1 MSLDLYEREVDDVV
15 SQRSLTTKPE
25 IGVWDGFARGTG
37 LSAMQTFAKAGRAAS
52 LALAPA
58 AVAADLFTDGTEIQ
72 DRFFRAHDEVFGSAV
87 DHWTPRPDEVGVAG
101 QITGQLLATL
111 PMIIASPAA
120 TVAATG
126 LGTAEDLTRKGVDT
140 DKAIAT
146 GMVQAGGLGLGI
158 YVPILGKT
166 LAQRVLIG
174 GAGFNLFQGVSTR
187 AASELILE
195 GTPAAQ
201 DFAAFDRTSLT
212 LDLLLGSAFGAI
224 AHLSPAQRAQGAK
237 FYERIDAWSKSL
249 KPSDVDA
256 LLVMRA
262 AQHVN
267 ADSLPGKPVDPESM
281 GNHAARTRRAIEQL
295 ARDERV
301 DVSDLPEGRFEVDE
315 PRMSEMAA
323 RAEELVR
330 AAEEVRKTEGIP
342 PIRLFHGTGFAFDDF
357 RFDGQGLG
365 PHFGTLEQANAVAE
379 DHRILGNAPNIRPV
393 DLLVKNPLR
402 LDDKGLDIPGLLAE
416 QLEAKGLIPS
426 GRAVK
431 IGASIF
437 DGKMTDAQAFEE
449 LRVAINKAGYDAVV
463 YANRYEGSGD
473 SYIPLWSDQIR
484 SAFSETEGPPARVSA
499 EPPPP
504 RSEGERPGGPEA
516 KGEPPA
522 PEVLEARR
530 FADERGDLEV
540 TVGRDNDGNPVK
552 MKLKQMLD
560 DSDAAVKLAND
571 DAKLFEIA
579 AACMLGG
586 S

>member
-1 MSLDLYEREVDDVV
+1 MSLDLYEREVEDVL
-15 SQRSLTTKPE
+15 SQRTLTTKPE
-25 IGVWDGFARGTG
+25 VGVWDGFARGAG
-37 LSAMQTFAKAGRAAS
+37 LSAMQTFAKAGRAGS
-52 LALAPA
+52 LALAAPA
-58 AVAADLFTDGTEIQ
+58 VVADLFADGTEMQ

-87 DHWTPRPDEVGVAG
+87 DHWTPRADEVGVAG

-126 LGTAEDLTRKGVDT
+126 LGTAEDLTRKGVDPE
-140 DKAIAT
+140 KAIAT

-166 LAQRVLIG
+166 LAQRVLLG
-174 GAGFNLFQGVSTR
+174 GAGFNVFQGVTTR
-187 AASELILE
+187 AASEMILE
-195 GTPAAQ
+195 GTPASQ
-201 DFAAFDRTSLT
+201 DFAAFDPTSLT
-212 LDLLLGSAFGAI
+212 LDVMLGIAFGGI

-301 DVSDLPEGRFEVDE
+301 DVSDLPEGRFEADE
-315 PRMSEMAA
+315 PRIREMAA
-323 RAEELVR
+323 RADELVR
-330 AAEEVRKTEGIP
+330 SAEEVRKAEG
-342 PIRLFHGTGFAFDDF
+342 L
-357 RFDGQGLG
+357 
-365 PHFGTLEQANAVAE
+365 
-379 DHRILGNAPNIRPV
+379 
-393 DLLVKNPLR
+393 
-402 LDDKGLDIPGLLAE
+402 
-416 QLEAKGLIPS
+416 PS
-426 GRAVK
+426 V
-431 IGASIF
+431 
-437 DGKMTDAQAFEE
+437 
-449 LRVAINKAGYDAVV
+449 
-463 YANRYEGSGD
+463 
-473 SYIPLWSDQIR
+473 P
-484 SAFSETEGPPARVSA
+484 ETEGPPARVSA

-504 RSEGERPGGPEA
+504 RGEGERPGGPEA
-516 KGEPPA
+516 KTEGEA
-522 PEVLEARR
+522 PEPTVLEARR
-530 FADERGDLEV
+530 FADERGDLDV

-552 MKLKQMLD
+552 MKLKQMMD